1 MAFLYSVITS
11 SIQLIAYHTNR
22 AMHSRLLARL
32 AQSLGSH
39 QATLEFKWMGQAL
52 KTKHATASLEEMV
65 NRRAR
70 GEPLQYIL
78 GTQPF
83 GPLNLL
89 TRPPVL
95 IPRPETEH
103 WALKFAEKCRPVQ
116 GVHKSLLD
124 LGTGSGCIPLLLCR
138 LWPQGSLSA
147 TGVDISPHALS
158 LANEN
163 AALCGI
169 PPRSDSMTPRN
180 TFRTSLANFLAN
192 DFPGTHLSSALPID
206 ILISNPPYIPWDE
219 YLELPE
225 SVVNFEDP
233 KALFG
238 GPSGL
243 EHYEAIARLLTRPG
257 IFNTGAVVALEVGHR
272 QAETVEGLL
281 RSTGRIRSSE
291 IWTDPWGKER
301 TVIGYM

>member
-1 MAFLYSVITS
+1 MPLPLSRKWSIVAHAANPCNTS
-11 SIQLIAYHTNR
+11 
-22 AMHSRLLARL
+22 
-32 AQSLGSH
+32 
-39 QATLEFKWMGQAL
+39 W
-52 KTKHATASLEEMV
+52 
-65 NRRAR
+65 
-70 GEPLQYIL
+70 
-78 GTQPF
+78 
-83 GPLNLL
+83 
-89 TRPPVL
+89 
-95 IPRPETEH
+95 
-103 WALKFAEKCRPVQ
+103 

-257 IFNTGAVVALEVGHR
+257 GIRHGSVHCLKLDSWYPVVPMSILGLSSFIRAHAARHASIPGSHRHPAHPRTPSLSIRLLEVTYP
-272 QAETVEGLL
+272 QARRTSINP
-281 RSTGRIRSSE
+281 RSFWVFHTTSRVVG
-291 IWTDPWGKER
+291 
-301 TVIGYM
+301 

>member
-1 MAFLYSVITS
+1 
-11 SIQLIAYHTNR
+11 
-22 AMHSRLLARL
+22 MHSRLLARL
-32 AQSLGSH
+32 AASLGTV
-39 QATLEFKWMGQAL
+39 QAKNELRWMQQAIQRNERPDIPG
-52 KTKHATASLEEMV
+52 LEEMV
-65 NRRAR
+65 SRRSR

-95 IPRPETEH
+95 IPRPETED
-103 WALKFAEKCRPVQ
+103 WVTKFADRFAPPEAASPKTLV
-116 GVHKSLLD
+116 D
-124 LGTGSGCIPLLLCR
+124 LGTGSGCIPLLLCH

-147 TGVDISPHALS
+147 YGVDISPHALR

-169 PPRSDSMTPRN
+169 SQEPSPPKPSN
-180 TFRTSLANFLAN
+180 TFRTCEANFLAN
-192 DFPGTHLSSALPID
+192 DFPPNDLASALPID

-219 YLELPE
+219 FLELPG
-225 SVVNFEDP
+225 SVVKYEDP

-243 EHYEAIARLLTRPG
+243 EHYQAIARLLSRPTLFKRDA
-257 IFNTGAVVALEVGHR
+257 ILALEVGHN
-272 QAETVEGLL
+272 QAEPVERLL
-281 RSTGRIRSSE
+281 LSTGRIRSSE
-291 IWTDPWGKER
+291 VWEDPWGKKR
-301 TVIGYM
+301 AVIGYM